1 MVNSN
6 SNLLNLNTVSQIE
19 YGATYSVRIR
29 PYFGADAGIYG
40 NAQYMCIV
48 TSAMAVENNKFVD
61 VTTRFAEDNEDV
73 FSMTVYPNP
82 SNGAA
87 LNIQMPQLQEAAW
100 LNILDVTGKQLYRV
114 QLAEGTTT
122 FNKEFDNTLANGLY
136 FVELNQGNETTRVKW
151 VVTN

>member
-1 MVNSN
+1 
-6 SNLLNLNTVSQIE
+6 
-19 YGATYSVRIR
+19 
-29 PYFGADAGIYG
+29 
-40 NAQYMCIV
+40 
-48 TSAMAVENNKFVD
+48 
-61 VTTRFAEDNEDV
+61 
-73 FSMTVYPNP
+73 
-82 SNGAA
+82 
-87 LNIQMPQLQEAAW
+87 MPQLQEAAW